1 MNLFTYGDS
10 WTAGDG
16 ISKHLKQ
23 KKYCWPARLG
33 EMLDIDLNFDFQEE
47 HCLFNRSWGGISNY
61 RLVDY
66 FIEDSRTIKKEDIVV
81 FGLTDPQRLTFWC
94 DGKDSKVWLK
104 ASPRGYS
111 SDRTPEGAN
120 REEQREVT
128 NADKAIDVNFVDLLG
143 SDQENILFR
152 IGLFD
157 ERWMIY
163 NLWLHI
169 VIVQEICKKIGCK
182 YYIFAPFF
190 KLFYSDLSNKKL
202 FDFSKPPISFSKIID
217 YKHISK
223 KSATEEVLMKDNKR
237 IKSLFAMGEVGG
249 PPLLT
254 NKHPNKEKWGN
265 GPWPTNK
272 HPNEDGYFEIAKWV
286 YKKLGE
292 LDVSE

>member
-23 KKYCWPARLG
+23 KKYNWPGRLG
-33 EMLDIDLNFDFQEE
+33 ELLNVQEV
-47 HCLFNRSWGGISNY
+47 FNRSWGGISNY

-66 FIEDSRTIKKEDIVV
+66 FIEDSRMIKKEDIVV

-111 SDRTPEGAN
+111 SDR
-120 REEQREVT
+120 VT

-143 SDQENILFR
+143 SDKENILFR

-190 KLFYSDLSNKKL
+190 NIFWSDLRNKEL

-249 PPLLT
+249 PSRLT

-265 GPWPTNK
+265 GPWPIDK

>member
-16 ISKHLKQ
+16 ISKHSV
-23 KKYCWPARLG
+23 R
-33 EMLDIDLNFDFQEE
+33 
-47 HCLFNRSWGGISNY
+47 HCKCGKVSGGAHIK
-61 RLVDY
+61 
-66 FIEDSRTIKKEDIVV
+66 DSRMIKKEDIVV
-81 FGLTDPQRLTFWC
+81 FGLTDPQRLTFWS

-104 ASPRGYS
+104 GSPRGYS
-111 SDRTPEGAN
+111 SDR
-120 REEQREVT
+120 VT

-143 SDQENILFR
+143 SDKENILFR

-169 VIVQEICKKIGCK
+169 VVIQEISKKIGCK

-190 KLFYSDLSNKKL
+190 NIFWSDLRNKEL
-202 FDFSKPPISFSKIID
+202 FDFSKPPNSFSKIID
-217 YKHISK
+217 YKHIAK
-223 KSATEEVLMKDNKR
+223 KSAVEEVLMKDNKR

-254 NKHPNKEKWGN
+254 NKYPNKKEWGN
-265 GPWPTNK
+265 GPFNIDK

>member
-10 WTAGDG
+10 WTFGDG
-16 ISKHLKQ
+16 ISKHSVRHCKCGKVSGGAHI
-23 KKYCWPARLG
+23 KKYNWPGRLG
-33 EMLDIDLNFDFQEE
+33 ELLNVQEV
-47 HCLFNRSWGGISNY
+47 FNRSWGGISNY

-66 FIEDSRTIKKEDIVV
+66 FIEDSRMIKKEDIVV

-104 ASPRGYS
+104 DSPRGYS
-111 SDRTPEGAN
+111 GDR
-120 REEQREVT
+120 VT
-128 NADKAIDVNFVDLLG
+128 NADK
-143 SDQENILFR
+143 ENILFK

-169 VIVQEICKKIGCK
+169 VVIQEICKKIGCK
-182 YYIFAPFF
+182 YFIFAPFF
-190 KLFYSDLSNKKL
+190 KHFRNHHDSTDY
-202 FDFSKPPISFSKIID
+202 FDFSKPPKSFSKIID
-217 YKHISK
+217 YKHIAK
-223 KSATEEVLMKDNKR
+223 KSATEEVLMKDGRR
-237 IKSLFAMGEVGG
+237 IKYLFAVREAG
-249 PPLLT
+249 
-254 NKHPNKEKWGN
+254 H
-265 GPWPTNK
+265 PWPAQK

>member
-10 WTAGDG
+10 WTFGDG
-16 ISKHLKQ
+16 ISKHSVRHCKCGKVSVGAHI
-23 KKYCWPARLG
+23 KKYNWPGRLG
-33 EMLDIDLNFDFQEE
+33 ELLNVQEV
-47 HCLFNRSWGGISNY
+47 FNRSWGGISNY

-66 FIEDSRTIKKEDIVV
+66 FIEDSRMIKKEDIVV

-104 ASPRGYS
+104 DSPRGYS
-111 SDRTPEGAN
+111 GDR
-120 REEQREVT
+120 VT

-143 SDQENILFR
+143 SDKENILFR

-169 VIVQEICKKIGCK
+169 VVIQEICKKIGCK

-190 KLFYSDLSNKKL
+190 NIFWSDLRNKEL

-249 PPLLT
+249 PSRLT
-254 NKHPNKEKWGN
+254 NKHPNKENWGN
-265 GPWPTNK
+265 GPWPIDK

-292 LDVSE
+292 LDVPE

>member
-10 WTAGDG
+10 WTVGDG
-16 ISKHLKQ
+16 ISKHLNQ
-23 KKYCWPARLG
+23 KKYNWPGRLG
-33 EMLDIDLNFDFQEE
+33 ELLNVQEV
-47 HCLFNRSWGGISNY
+47 FNRSWGGISNY

-66 FIEDSRTIKKEDIVV
+66 FIEDSRMIKKEDIVV

-104 ASPRGYS
+104 DSPRGYS
-111 SDRTPEGAN
+111 SDR
-120 REEQREVT
+120 VT

-143 SDQENILFR
+143 SDKENILFR

-169 VIVQEICKKIGCK
+169 VTVQEICKKIGCK

-190 KLFYSDLSNKKL
+190 NIFWSDLRNKEL

-254 NKHPNKEKWGN
+254 NKYPIKKKWGN

>member
-16 ISKHLKQ
+16 ISKHLNQ
-23 KKYCWPARLG
+23 KKYNWPGRLG
-33 EMLDIDLNFDFQEE
+33 ELLNVQEV
-47 HCLFNRSWGGISNY
+47 FNRSWGGISNY

-66 FIEDSRTIKKEDIVV
+66 FIEDSRMIKKEDIVV
-81 FGLTDPQRLTFWC
+81 FGLTDPQRLTFWS

-104 ASPRGYS
+104 GSPRGYS
-111 SDRTPEGAN
+111 SDR
-120 REEQREVT
+120 VT

-143 SDQENILFR
+143 SDKENILFR

-169 VIVQEICKKIGCK
+169 VVIQEICKKIGCK

-190 KLFYSDLSNKKL
+190 NIFWSDLRNKEL
-202 FDFSKPPISFSKIID
+202 FDFSKPPNSFSKIID
-217 YKHISK
+217 YKHIAK
-223 KSATEEVLMKDNKR
+223 KSAVEEVLMKDNKR

-254 NKHPNKEKWGN
+254 NKYPNKKEWGH
-265 GPWPTNK
+265 GPFNIDK
-272 HPNEDGYFEIAKWV
+272 HPNEGGYFEIAKWV

>member
-16 ISKHLKQ
+16 ISKHLNQ
-23 KKYCWPARLG
+23 KKYNWPGRLG
-33 EMLDIDLNFDFQEE
+33 ELLNVQEV
-47 HCLFNRSWGGISNY
+47 FNRSWGGISNY

-66 FIEDSRTIKKEDIVV
+66 FIEDSRMIKKEDIVV
-81 FGLTDPQRLTFWC
+81 FGLTDPQRLTFWS

-104 ASPRGYS
+104 GSPRGYS
-111 SDRTPEGAN
+111 SDR
-120 REEQREVT
+120 VT

-143 SDQENILFR
+143 SDKENILFR

-169 VIVQEICKKIGCK
+169 VVIQEISKKIGCK

-190 KLFYSDLSNKKL
+190 NIFWSDLRNKEL
-202 FDFSKPPISFSKIID
+202 FDFSKPPNSFSKIID
-217 YKHISK
+217 YKHIAK
-223 KSATEEVLMKDNKR
+223 KSAVEEVLMKDNKR

-254 NKHPNKEKWGN
+254 NKYPIKKKWGN

>member
-10 WTAGDG
+10 WTVGDG
-16 ISKHLKQ
+16 ISKHLIPSFKQ
-23 KKYCWPARLG
+23 VKKYNWPGRLG
-33 EMLDIDLNFDFQEE
+33 ELLNVQEV
-47 HCLFNRSWGGISNY
+47 FNRSWGGISNY

-66 FIEDSRTIKKEDIVV
+66 FIEDSRMIKKEDIVV

-104 ASPRGYS
+104 DSPRGYS
-111 SDRTPEGAN
+111 SDR
-120 REEQREVT
+120 VT

-143 SDQENILFR
+143 SDKENILFR

-169 VIVQEICKKIGCK
+169 VTVQEICKKIGCK

-190 KLFYSDLSNKKL
+190 KLFYSDLRNKKL
-202 FDFSKPPISFSKIID
+202 FDLNHPPHSFSKIID
-217 YKHISK
+217 YKHIAK
-223 KSATEEVLMKDNKR
+223 NSATEEVLMEDNKR
-237 IKSLFAMGEVGG
+237 IKAFFNTSSDGV
-249 PPLLT
+249 
-254 NKHPNKEKWGN
+254 
-265 GPWPTNK
+265 PWPADK

-292 LDVSE
+292 LDVPE